1 MRKVAVIYVE
11 NRKIREMCT
20 TIPHHHI
27 SAYESYLRYAWPFV
41 AGPVGIAIDFPSSLY
56 EELKVAYWY
65 HPLYQTIIHKVTILP
80 TSTPYKP
87 SPVVQ

>member
-1 MRKVAVIYVE
+1 
-11 NRKIREMCT
+11 MCT

-27 SAYESYLRYAWPFV
+27 STRDSYLRYAR
-41 AGPVGIAIDFPSSLY
+41 ALGTAPVGIAPNFPSGLY
-56 EELKVAYWY
+56 EELEVAYWY